1 MDFMTI
7 LSNIWN
13 AVAPYLA
20 GVSVS
25 GLISAIIYGYLRG
38 AFNKTISKL
47 DVGKIAEEATEK
59 SVDKIK
65 QVAFKQSIQPLVESE
80 LKKIDE
86 NAAKEFKAELAEV
99 KASYEKLRVCL
110 EKLSAYFDNSI
121 GVSETAKTEL
131 HQALEDAKLPE
142 ETAESV
148 VVEVVD
154 EKDTKDAKKGKKT
167 AETAKNE
174 TSDTSVVR

>member
-7 LSNIWN
+7 LNNIWN

-25 GLISAIIYGYLRG
+25 GIISAVIYGCLRG

-47 DVGKIAEEATEK
+47 DVSKIAEETTNK
-59 SVDKIK
+59 SVEQIK
-65 QVAFKQSIQPLVESE
+65 KVSFQQSIQPLVESE

-86 NAAKEFKAELAEV
+86 NAAKEFKAELNEV

-121 GVSETAKTEL
+121 YVSDEAKAEL
-131 HQALEDAKLPE
+131 HEALEDAKLPQ

-154 EKDTKDAKKGKKT
+154 EKDEKTAKKGKKT
-167 AETAKNE
+167 AEKT
-174 TSDTSVVR
+174 TSDTSDTTVVR